1 MFKEYEVTVDLD
13 NDACPFVITN
23 IPVCLRYYDDRLTED
38 EIKGKPLRILK
49 ADQEFWNN
57 LGSGWLDAQISPEII
72 KALRGEESNWKL
84 VRCIFRKKVAQ
95 LWLVNPK
102 TYHRDG
108 YILAEDYADEL
119 NTGRTIAYIEPKY
132 GTANWSV
139 GVTRKTKVYRSY
151 DIRLTSSRIVFSE
164 QDNKGYYRCSEL
176 DFNDNNTDG
185 RYLMKVKENYF

>member
-119 NTGRTIAYIEPKY
+119 NTGRQNTALLIGVSGLRARQKSIVRTIFDSPVAVSFFPSRIIRVTIAVV
-132 GTANWSV
+132 S
-139 GVTRKTKVYRSY
+139 
-151 DIRLTSSRIVFSE
+151 
-164 QDNKGYYRCSEL
+164 
-176 DFNDNNTDG
+176 
-185 RYLMKVKENYF
+185 